1 MKNPW
6 RGLASYTEEG
16 SNDYQ
21 FCGRENAINEL
32 YTLTDNNLFVTLY
45 GKTGIGKT
53 SLLQAGLFPIL
64 RKHGYFPVMIRLG
77 MSGNES
83 SFAQN
88 IQETVCCQVKEQLQ
102 GLCIS
107 SKKDKTH
114 YPAEDIDSLWEFFHT
129 TEFKDKTGKVIFPV
143 IVLDQF
149 EEILLN
155 KKREATILLQQ
166 IYALLDDNRQ
176 VPSNSKEYSN
186 YTNFRFIIS
195 IREDDLYR
203 LEDILDRQNLPEM
216 KQNRYRLTQLSDEEA
231 KRIITIPG
239 RNCIKASESDKIA
252 ERIIQLVKGNNE
264 EISTAIL
271 SLVCSRLFETTL
283 ANSSKEIS
291 LRQVE
296 NFSTNPLEE
305 FYKEAVSKLPLKER
319 QYIENK
325 LVTDD
330 GRRESVSSEEFKK
343 QVPNGQFLFDADCR
357 LLQYVSASSSSQQR
371 IEVIHDL
378 LAQTIAKVKRELLL
392 TEQKRKV
399 ERRNRIMVY
408 SFIGFTLL
416 LGVIWLLTEFLEMRR
431 VFDGEIKDEKIISSF
446 YKPNAVPS
454 GILNLKENVTVTST
468 AFRGNPDIHTL
479 RIGSNVTIGNNSF
492 SYCPNLK
499 KVFLEGKHIQIYPS
513 PFFRCPKLETIII
526 SKDCIIDSIHGSCW
540 SGDTSLAIKK
550 VKTNGNPQFKWLYGN
565 TLLAKSGKSDNWHIL
580 YKYSPS
586 GRWWRDTI
594 VVPPTLKIEQDFP
607 PFKYGKEYK
616 LNIENI
622 DKEIPS
628 DSLLFLTS
636 EDPQL
641 ESIHG
646 SQFRNNKGIYHINL
660 PLVKE
665 IANHAFYD
673 CSNLQEAILP
683 QVEKI
688 NSNAFY
694 FCNSLQ
700 SVTLPEVKNISMSA
714 FEYCT
719 SLIEIKLPKV
729 ISIKDLAFKDCTN
742 LKKVEIPY
750 IEELFAHT
758 FTECKNLKNIHA
770 PRLQKI
776 NNGTFGRCDSLEQI
790 DFPEVKEIAYNAF
803 INCTN
808 LQTIKLPKVKKLG
821 SQCFF
826 YCTHLQS
833 VDLPEVLEIE
843 AKTFGRCDSLKEI
856 RLPRIEKIGSEAF
869 YECKHLTRIEMKRIE
884 DLDYKRWGINIPMDT
899 IEINDTLVVLA
910 KRGLSAKRYNTIQI
924 EDSVSVFTK
933 GPTEARKIKLPSTI
947 DSINIEAFDSIPYL
961 EKLSVSFFNKKYY
974 SWKNG
979 IYGHNTVR
987 MLGYTPN
994 SEEVYIMRYVDE
1006 LKLGRNV
1013 KKLYVIPPVN
1023 LGGITMENKEN
1034 CIVYIPY
1041 GYTPYCKYLP
1051 EYKGFKEIVELS
1063 GFETFYYRFSHL
1075 TTHLIHSYYVSM
1087 EWYGRSILFI
1097 LLLLAIILLYCKKK
1111 LKQALIQ
1118 IPYFILLLVFCWIIY
1133 LALAI
1138 NLEFKTNGF
1147 VPILLALGILLLW
1160 RNQQSIFLW
1169 IKKKRTVTAPQS
1181 IIKEEPKQVITKRKK
1196 STKRKR

>member
-107 SKKDKTH
+107 RKKDKTH

-155 KKREATILLQQ
+155 RKREATILLQQ

-252 ERIIQLVKGNNE
+252 ERIIRLVKGNNE

-283 ANSSKEIS
+283 ANSSKEIT

-408 SFIGFTLL
+408 SLIGFTLL
-416 LGVIWLLTEFLEMRR
+416 LGVIWLLTEFLEMKR
-431 VFDGEIKDEKIISSF
+431 VYDGEIKNQIISSYNY
-446 YKPNAVPS
+446 YKPNSVPS
-454 GILNLKENVTVTST
+454 GVLNLKENVSVNYN

-479 RIGSNVTIGNNSF
+479 RVGDNVIIGDNSF

-499 KVFLEGKHIQIYPS
+499 QVILEGKHIQIYPS

-565 TLLAKSGKSDNWHIL
+565 TLLAKSGNSDNWHIL

-616 LNIENI
+616 LSIENI

-641 ESIHG
+641 ESIQRG
-646 SQFRNNKGIYHINL
+646 QFQDNKELHHVNL
-660 PLVKE
+660 PYAKE
-665 IANHAFYD
+665 IENYAFRR

-688 NSNAFY
+688 GHDAFC
-694 FCNSLQ
+694 FCDTLQ
-700 SVTLPEVKNISMSA
+700 SVTLVKTKIISEYA
-714 FEYCT
+714 FRYCKN
-719 SLIEIKLPKV
+719 LNEIKLPKT
-729 ISIKDLAFKDCTN
+729 ITIGRSAFEKCTS
-742 LKKVEIPY
+742 LKRVEIPY
-750 IEELFAHT
+750 VEELFGFT
-758 FTECKNLKNIHA
+758 FSECKNLRSIYA

-776 NNGTFGRCDSLEQI
+776 NNRVFERCDSLEQI

-833 VDLPEVLEIE
+833 VDLPEILEIE

-899 IEINDTLVVLA
+899 IEVNDTLVVLA
-910 KRGLSAKRYNTIQI
+910 KKGLSIKRYNTVQI
-924 EDSVSVFTK
+924 EDSVSVFKK
-933 GPTEARKIKLPSTI
+933 GPTEARKIKLPYTI
-947 DSINIEAFDSIPYL
+947 DSICSEAFDSIPY
-961 EKLSVSFFNKKYY
+961 
-974 SWKNG
+974 
-979 IYGHNTVR
+979 
-987 MLGYTPN
+987 M
-994 SEEVYIMRYVDE
+994 
-1006 LKLGRNV
+1006 
-1013 KKLYVIPPVN
+1013 
-1023 LGGITMENKEN
+1023 
-1034 CIVYIPY
+1034 
-1041 GYTPYCKYLP
+1041 YL
-1051 EYKGFKEIVELS
+1051 
-1063 GFETFYYRFSHL
+1063 
-1075 TTHLIHSYYVSM
+1075 
-1087 EWYGRSILFI
+1087 
-1097 LLLLAIILLYCKKK
+1097 
-1111 LKQALIQ
+1111 
-1118 IPYFILLLVFCWIIY
+1118 
-1133 LALAI
+1133 
-1138 NLEFKTNGF
+1138 
-1147 VPILLALGILLLW
+1147 
-1160 RNQQSIFLW
+1160 
-1169 IKKKRTVTAPQS
+1169 
-1181 IIKEEPKQVITKRKK
+1181 
-1196 STKRKR
+1196 